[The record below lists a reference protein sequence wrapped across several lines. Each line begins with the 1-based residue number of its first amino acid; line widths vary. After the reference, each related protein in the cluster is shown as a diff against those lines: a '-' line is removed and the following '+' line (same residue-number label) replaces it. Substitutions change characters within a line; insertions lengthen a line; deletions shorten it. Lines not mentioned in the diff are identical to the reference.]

1 MTTKETTISITT
13 AAKVISAL
21 NRAIEIAEKRKANL
35 DLVEAVY
42 RSEEIEWK
50 LALKEMNEVLG
61 GGWINE

>member
-1 MTTKETTISITT
+1 MTTKEMTISITT

-21 NRAIEIAEKRKANL
+21 NQAIEKAEKRKAYF
-35 DLVEAVY
+35 DLVEAIY

-61 GGWINE
+61 GGWVNE